1 MSIPLWSLLG
11 FAAWTILTLL
21 ISVAPYRW
29 SRILTGRAGINA
41 FPADR
46 VEGSDFYRRSMR
58 AHANCVENLPVLTAV
73 IVVALA
79 TGVTS
84 SWFAVLSVIYLGGAY
99 LSDHDSYLPAADRE
113 GCCDQIH
120 VLPESTGLHHMDG
133 GRRGRASA
141 VKAGFSSFGQRAFG
155 EIPDLP
161 ENPAGAH
168 PRRGFTSQGRVLP
181 ARAPDRG
188 SDPVRPGSSLEIP
201 LRGSSGRRRRPAR
214 PGWILSHRI
223 QRTEPC
229 R

>member
-84 SWFAVLSVIYLGGAY
+84 SWFAVLSVIYLGARICQTMIHIFLPQTEKVVAIRFTFFLSQLVCIIWMGAVVVVQA
-99 LSDHDSYLPAADRE
+99 L
-113 GCCDQIH
+113 
-120 VLPESTGLHHMDG
+120 
-133 GRRGRASA
+133 
-141 VKAGFSSFGQRAFG
+141 
-155 EIPDLP
+155 
-161 ENPAGAH
+161 
-168 PRRGFTSQGRVLP
+168 
-181 ARAPDRG
+181 
-188 SDPVRPGSSLEIP
+188 
-201 LRGSSGRRRRPAR
+201 
-214 PGWILSHRI
+214 
-223 QRTEPC
+223 
-229 R
+229 